1 MGGAWPRVER
11 SRDGSLLADKRVKL
25 EQIQGESVG
34 VVSQECRRS
43 GSWMFVIVHRS
54 FPGGDQKSGVGA
66 GGSGSIGAWSR
77 RS

>member
-1 MGGAWPRVER
+1 MGGDWPRVER
-11 SRDGSLLADKRVKL
+11 SRDGSLLADIRVEL
-25 EQIQGESVG
+25 EQIQRESVG

-43 GSWMFVIVHRS
+43 CSWLFVVVHGSFT
-54 FPGGDQKSGVGA
+54 GGDQKSGVGA